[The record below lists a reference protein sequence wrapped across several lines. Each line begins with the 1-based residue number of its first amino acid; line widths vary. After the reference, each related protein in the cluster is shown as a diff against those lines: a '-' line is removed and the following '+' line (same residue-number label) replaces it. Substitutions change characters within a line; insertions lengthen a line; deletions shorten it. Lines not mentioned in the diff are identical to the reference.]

1 MNEFLV
7 IVIRGV
13 GIGSLY
19 ALIAMSLNVAY
30 NASGVLNFAQGHL
43 LIVAGVFSYRWLPEG
58 ADLASPQWY
67 LTLVAVLAATALV
80 GVVQG
85 LITLLPMRREGGD
98 HSWVATTIA
107 ASIVLGALILLWI
120 GPQVVNVPN
129 YFGSVELPD
138 SRVPG
143 SYLVLVLCAVAVWA
157 ALRWYQRTFL
167 SGLALNALSQDVD
180 AARAAG
186 IPAMRYQLLAFAI
199 AGAITALAG
208 FVGGSA
214 IEISGSRGTNY
225 VIYGFI
231 VAVIGGIGNNKGAL
245 IAGPLFGVLM
255 MYVSYGLGGGLQVV
269 TALAVIVAVLLL
281 RPQGIF
287 GRPHARRV

>member
-1 MNEFLV
+1 MNEILV

-13 GIGSLY
+13 GLGSMY
-19 ALIAMSLNVAY
+19 AMVAMSLNVAF
-30 NASGVLNFAQGHL
+30 NATGVLNFAQGHL
-43 LIVAGVFSYRWLPEG
+43 LVIAGVFSYRWMSDG
-58 ADLASPQWY
+58 AGTSSVQWY
-67 LTLVAVLAATALV
+67 LTLLAVLAATAAV

-85 LITLLPMRREGGD
+85 LITLLPMAREGGS

-107 ASIVLGALILLWI
+107 GSIVLGALITLWI

-129 YFGSVELPD
+129 YFGSVPLPD
-138 SRVPG
+138 GRVPG
-143 SYLVLVLCAVAVWA
+143 AYLVLLVCAIAVWA
-157 ALRWYQRTFL
+157 GLRWYQRTFL

-186 IPAMRYQLLAFAI
+186 VPARRFQLLSFGI
-199 AGAITALAG
+199 AATITALAG

-225 VIYGFI
+225 VIFGFI
-231 VAVIGGIGNNKGAL
+231 VAVIGGIGNNKGAM
-245 IAGPLFGVLM
+245 IAGPLFGILM
-255 MYVSYGLGGGLQVV
+255 MYVSFGLGGGLQVV
-269 TALAVIVAVLLL
+269 TALAVIVVVLLL

>member
-1 MNEFLV
+1 MNEILV
-7 IVIRGV
+7 ILIRGAGV
-13 GIGSLY
+13 GSLY
-19 ALIAMSLNVAY
+19 ALIAMSLNLAY
-30 NASGVLNFAQGHL
+30 NATGVLNFAQGHL
-43 LIVAGVFSYRWLPEG
+43 LVTAGVCTYLWMPDG
-58 ADLASPQWY
+58 AGTASPMWY
-67 LTLVAVLAATALV
+67 LTLVAVLVATAVV
-80 GVVQG
+80 GMIQG
-85 LITLLPMRREGGD
+85 LITLIPMRRDGGS

-107 ASIVLGALILLWI
+107 GSIVLGALITLWI

-129 YFGSVELPD
+129 YFGFVPLPD
-138 SRVPG
+138 GRVPG
-143 SYLVLVLCAVAVWA
+143 VYPMLVVLALVVWA
-157 ALRWYQRTFL
+157 GLRWYQSSFL

-186 IPAMRYQLLAFAI
+186 VPALKFQMLAFGLA
-199 AGAITALAG
+199 AAITAGAG
-208 FVGGSA
+208 FIGSSA

-225 VIYGFI
+225 VIFGFI

-255 MYVSYGLGGGLQVV
+255 MYVSFELGGGLQVV